1 MWSSKSRESYLCL
14 TAHWLAYAQKVAKE
28 DLQLRSAI
36 IAFHRF
42 VGHHTGINI
51 ANTILQLLARVGI
64 EKLTPVCMKSNLW
77 LYALIVITIQGSHF
91 TVDNASNNSTF
102 IQEIEK
108 IHRVKYHM
116 TWKAD
121 EAQVSCFPHTLNICT
136 QRTVR
141 ALESLPLGPPASNDS
156 DGSDSDDDDGDGN
169 NSDGDGNDSDG
180 DGNDSDGDGSSDG
193 GDGDGDD
200 QSNKKSPIHKLRA
213 LIRGIR
219 ASDQRQT
226 AFKEIILAGNTYGW
240 WRDNS
245 DVPGEQGAIIQ
256 ITPKQLILDVRTRWS
271 STYLMLRRAL
281 ELRDVSAI
289 FLMFSMPI

>member
-1 MWSSKSRESYLCL
+1 
-14 TAHWLAYAQKVAKE
+14 
-28 DLQLRSAI
+28 
-36 IAFHRF
+36 
-42 VGHHTGINI
+42 
-51 ANTILQLLARVGI
+51 
-64 EKLTPVCMKSNLW
+64 
-77 LYALIVITIQGSHF
+77 
-91 TVDNASNNSTF
+91 VDNAANNTTF

-108 IHRVKYHM
+108 IYRVKYHM

-141 ALESLPLGPPASNDS
+141 VLESLPLGPPAKDQINDS
-156 DGSDSDDDDGDGN
+156 DGSDSDDSDD
-169 NSDGDGNDSDG
+169 DSDG
-180 DGNDSDGDGSSDG
+180 DDSEGNDSE
-193 GDGDGDD
+193 GDD
-200 QSNKKSPIHKLRA
+200 QHNRKSPIHKLRA

-219 ASDQRQT
+219 SSDQRQT

-240 WRDNS
+240 WREDS
-245 DVPGEQGAIIQ
+245 DVPGEQGATIQ

-289 FLMFSMPI
+289 FLMFSMLIQ